1 MPERTGSIHISVA
14 LCSFNGGRYI
24 GEQLASIARQT
35 LPPAE
40 VVVCDDGS
48 TDGTLDAAEQ
58 FARVSPIPVRIERHA
73 SPLGIASNFGRA
85 IELCTGDVIAL
96 SDQDDIWEPFKL
108 ERIATAFA
116 ADGRLGL
123 VLSDAMAI
131 DSAGNDLHYRLWDA
145 IVPPFTRGERRL
157 ARSGRLFDVLLR
169 HYVATG
175 ATLAFSA
182 AYRDL
187 VLPIPPFALH
197 DSWIATLIAAVAP
210 STIIDAPLVRYR
222 QHASQAQGERVDS
235 MLEQLRTAR
244 RIGVSKLEITS
255 QRFQAMRDR
264 LASSSGLAPSGRV
277 LDDLAQKVDH
287 LNVRARMIRSGSF
300 RLPIVL
306 REIMRGRYRRYSH
319 PWKWPLADLF
329 L

>member
-1 MPERTGSIHISVA
+1 MRQWLGSTRVSVV
-14 LCSFNGGRYI
+14 LCSYNGGRYI
-24 GEQLASIARQT
+24 SEQLASIAGQT

-48 TDGTLDAAEQ
+48 TDETIAHVHRFSESVP
-58 FARVSPIPVRIERHA
+58 FPVRLERHL
-73 SPLGIASNFGRA
+73 SPLGIAANFSRA
-85 IELCTGDVIAL
+85 IELCSGDIIAL
-96 SDQDDIWEPFKL
+96 SDQDDVWEPCKL

-116 ADGRLGL
+116 ADEQLGL
-123 VLSDAMAI
+123 VLSDARAI
-131 DSAGNDLHYRLWDA
+131 DSAGKDLHYRLWDA
-145 IVPPFTRGERRL
+145 IVPPFTHGERRL

-187 VLPIPPFALH
+187 VLPIPGFALH
-197 DSWIATLIAAVAP
+197 DSWIATLVAAVTR
-210 STIIDAPLVRYR
+210 STIIDEPLVRYR
-222 QHASQAQGERVDS
+222 QHASQAQGERIDS
-235 MLEQLRTAR
+235 LLEQLRTAR
-244 RIGVSKLEITS
+244 RIGVSKLEITA
-255 QRFQAMRDR
+255 QRFQAVRER
-264 LASSSGLAPSGRV
+264 LEGSPYYHPPGKV
-277 LDDLAQKVDH
+277 LHDLAQKVDH
-287 LNVRARMIRSGSF
+287 LNVRARMIRSNAF

>member
-1 MPERTGSIHISVA
+1 MPESSNPNRISVA

-48 TDGTLDAAEQ
+48 TDDTLDAVEQ
-58 FARVSPIPVRIERHA
+58 FARDASFPVRIERHA
-73 SPLGIASNFGRA
+73 SPLGIAANFSRA
-85 IELCTGDVIAL
+85 IELCSGDVIAL
-96 SDQDDIWEPFKL
+96 SDQDDVWEPFKL
-108 ERIATAFA
+108 ERIAAAFA
-116 ADGRLGL
+116 ANDRPGL
-123 VLSDAMAI
+123 VLSDARAI

-145 IVPPFTRGERRL
+145 IVPPFTRAERNL

-182 AYRDL
+182 RYRNL
-187 VLPIPPFALH
+187 VLPIPCFALH

-210 STIIDAPLVRYR
+210 SIIIDDPLVRYR

-235 MLEQLRTAR
+235 MLDQLRTAQ
-244 RIGVSKLEITS
+244 RIGVSKLEITA

-264 LASSSGLAPSGRV
+264 LEKSPRYSPPGKV
-277 LDDLAQKVDH
+277 LDDLGQKVDH
-287 LNVRARMIRSGSF
+287 LDVRARMIRSGAF
-300 RLPIVL
+300 RLPVVI